1 MDIPNLAPPKIEDI
15 KTPII
20 TNKPKFPKSLI
31 AIVVVLG
38 LTSGFWLSRLMPL
51 SSNSDNTSNQTTK
64 NEATS
69 TDQISGS
76 EQLKPGVSYGN
87 SSAIFSDSAQG
98 VVTAGNINGVGTHIL
113 VRDGGDSQRV
123 SLTSSTVDLDLFID
137 KKVVVKGQTNDSQKT
152 GWLLDVGNIK
162 IVD

>member
-1 MDIPNLAPPKIEDI
+1 MDIPNLASPNLNEATPKI
-15 KTPII
+15 TL
-20 TNKPKFPKSLI
+20 KPKIPKSII

-38 LTSGFWLSRLMPL
+38 LTSGFWLSRLVPL
-51 SSNSDNTSNQTTK
+51 ASSSDKALIESSK
-64 NEATS
+64 NDAVS

-76 EQLKPGVSYGN
+76 EQLDPGVVYGN

-98 VVTAGNINGVGTHIL
+98 VVIAGDINGVGTHIL
-113 VRDGGDSQRV
+113 VREGGDSQRV

-137 KKVVVKGQTNDSQKT
+137 KKVLVKGQTNDSQKT

-162 IVD
+162 IIQ